1 MSLRGREYHYYYE
14 DDEDEEL
21 DTISRVSEPRSS
33 NGGSYYIKRY
43 VIAPD
48 SRSHRDDSGSEI
60 LPRRLSTMD
69 RRQEYEYV
77 DIDRECRSYIFFI
90 FLSFSSFLHLSPPA
104 HSSFHLPICRPK
116 PLRSLF

>member
-1 MSLRGREYHYYYE
+1 MSLRGREYQYFYE
-14 DDEDEEL
+14 DDENEEL
-21 DTISRVSEPRSS
+21 DTISRASEPRSS

-60 LPRRLSTMD
+60 LPRRLNTMD

-77 DIDRECRSYIFFI
+77 DIDRECKSVSYT
-90 FLSFSSFLHLSPPA
+90 HLT
-104 HSSFHLPICRPK
+104 LPTSD
-116 PLRSLF
+116 LV